1 MNRDRLIVLVW
12 SVFLATTLG
21 ATAFWF
27 AHYHAVWSP
36 DSGALLAMAKSW
48 ARGGSPAYPHYSL
61 ESFDPDWIL
70 NPLTG
75 QGYVAHTS
83 HGHTLVYSPALPII
97 AGTAY
102 RLLGF
107 FGLALPSVLAGIL
120 GSIAAL
126 LTAREMGSKLW
137 WAAGGLAL
145 ITPLAVYGA
154 VFWHH
159 APTICAAAWAF
170 YFLVRG
176 TLRDHS
182 KSFVFAGLCLGIGL
196 FFHELSLALALA
208 TAICL
213 VPQWK
218 SMGRFL
224 GGFAVGGAAWM
235 AMNLTLYGTALGPHV
250 SGANNVL
257 GSRVYRPSLFDV
269 GAMVDRA
276 SVQLFGFPPGDY
288 AVWLMA
294 ICLVGAFVAA
304 RMDRGR
310 IALCFVGLLA
320 LFAVTTWPRQTVNNG
335 LFQTTPLFALALAA
349 PMGGKP
355 DRALA
360 LRICGLFAL
369 LVVLNPIPP
378 LMGWGSRFL
387 VTVASPLLCLGLA
400 AAEERGSRWLLVVL
414 AGLGF
419 VSQILG
425 LRVVNDDLSYSEKLC
440 EVVRSFNAPVF
451 SELAW
456 LGPECEAADLR
467 QPLFVVGD
475 TLYTP
480 VDLQKTRAKAMQY
493 LDKFR
498 PPKVY
503 LYGPSGQESIV
514 DAAIRTHGYRAAEW
528 GKAAGLGFTRYER
541 E

>member
-1 MNRDRLIVLVW
+1 
-12 SVFLATTLG
+12 VFLATTLG

-48 ARGGSPAYPHYSL
+48 AGGGSPSYPNYAL
-61 ESFDPDWIL
+61 EAFDPDWIL

-75 QGYVAHTS
+75 QGYVAHTA
-83 HGHTLVYSPALPII
+83 HGHTLVYSPALPIL

-102 RLLGF
+102 GLLGF
-107 FGLALPSVLAGIL
+107 FGLALPSVLAGVL
-120 GSIAAL
+120 ASVAAL

-137 WAAGGLAL
+137 WVAGGLAL
-145 ITPLAVYGA
+145 FTPLAVYGA

-176 TLRDHS
+176 TLRDDQR
-182 KSFVFAGLCLGIGL
+182 SFLYAGLCLGIGL

-208 TAICL
+208 TTICL
-213 VPQWK
+213 VPKWK
-218 SMGRFL
+218 PLTRFVC
-224 GGFAVGGAAWM
+224 GFSVGAAGWV
-235 AMNLTLYGTALGPHV
+235 AMNLSLYGTAMGPHV

-257 GSRVYRPSLFDV
+257 GSRVYRPGLFDI

-294 ICLVGAFVAA
+294 ACLVAAFVAA
-304 RMDRGR
+304 RLGKAR
-310 IALCFVGLLA
+310 IALSCVGLLA
-320 LFAVTTWPRQTVNNG
+320 LFALTTWPRQTANNG

-349 PMGGKP
+349 PLSGRP

-360 LRICGLFAL
+360 LRVCGLFML

-387 VTVASPLLCLGLA
+387 VTVASPLLCVGLA
-400 AAEERGSRWLLVVL
+400 AVEDREWRWLLGVL
-414 AGLGF
+414 MGLGF

-425 LRVVNDDLSYSEKLC
+425 LKVVNDDLSYSKDLC
-440 EVVRSFNAPVF
+440 EAVRSFDAPVF

-456 LGPECEAADLR
+456 LGPECEAAGLR
-467 QPLFVVGD
+467 QPLFILAD
-475 TLYTP
+475 TIYTP
-480 VDLQKTRAKAMQY
+480 MNLDAARAKASEY
-493 LDKFR
+493 LNKFQPR
-498 PPKVY
+498 KVY
-503 LYGPSGQESIV
+503 FFGPEDPKALV
-514 DAAIRTHGYRAAEW
+514 DQAIRAHGYQRAEQ
-528 GKAAGLGFTRYER
+528 GVAAGMEFMRYER
-541 E
+541 RER